1 MKIKFLSLII
11 IAATLFSC
19 KTPEPRKP
27 VSRSSGSFIKE
38 SIKRNQKLVAKEEK
52 RISEIIQKDSIHNY
66 ISSTNGF
73 WYYYNTKIEKDT
85 LTPDF
90 GDLVN
95 FEWNLFE

>member
-52 RISEIIQKDSIHNY
+52 RISEIIQKLRNRIFFSYADSKGKDGGLDSG
-66 ISSTNGF
+66 SS
-73 WYYYNTKIEKDT
+73 
-85 LTPDF
+85 L
-90 GDLVN
+90 
-95 FEWNLFE
+95 